1 MTTKERS
8 EPGLLDLTPDTPVVA
23 LPRRTVDKL
32 LVGTGIVATVVFI
45 IAGALLS
52 WGAGFSNDYVRDELS
67 VQQIFFPPEAALRE
81 EGRTDLVKF
90 AGQQVTTG
98 EHAEAYASFIE
109 GHIEGMADGM
119 RYAEFGQVET
129 AARDAVAAAEEAGA
143 SEAEIA
149 ELQEDATAATRTRD
163 SLFKGETLRGL
174 LLSSYAWHTIGRIA
188 GIAATAAFVAA
199 VAMAILVVLGIVQ
212 LAKNSKDDKA
222 RA

>member
-1 MTTKERS
+1 MSTKERT
-8 EPGLLDLTPDTPVVA
+8 EPGLLDIGDDTPVVA

-32 LVGTGIVATVVFI
+32 LVGTGIVATVVFL

-67 VQQIFFPPEAALRE
+67 VQQIFFPPEEALRE
-81 EGRTDLVKF
+81 EGRDDLVKF

-109 GHIEGMADGM
+109 GHIEAMADGM

-129 AARDAVAAAEEAGA
+129 AAREAVAAAEEAGA

-149 ELQEDATAATRTRD
+149 ELQEEATAATRTRD

-199 VAMAILVVLGIVQ
+199 FAMAILVILGIVQ
-212 LAKNSKDDKA
+212 LAKGDKP
-222 RA
+222 RT